1 LARID
6 LGRGDVEAATARL
19 RSMLKMP
26 GAGVRPLLSLAK
38 IAAREG
44 RLREG
49 ASLLTKAGKLAPEN
63 LRIQLELIDMLGRLG
78 DGDAALRNARKLGNR
93 YIDNPTVME
102 KLGQVELAFGE
113 RADAAVAFRRMAG
126 LIQDDADQILRV
138 ARYQLRA
145 QDLVNAHDTLK
156 RALVADASHLGV
168 LETIIVLE
176 ARLKRFEDALFRT
189 GQLIKRLPKR
199 ALGERLRGD
208 VLVRMGRYR
217 DAALAYRAAIGKQPS
232 GLLHVRRHR
241 ALRNAGVESP
251 SLTPLE
257 RWVEANPKDYGTRRA
272 LAAGYLRA
280 KDKAAARRLYEAL
293 NRERPNDPVVLN
305 NLAELYLD
313 AGDDRALAFAEAA
326 QRLAPKQVET
336 LDTLGWIYVRRG
348 RVEQGLTLL
357 RDAFSRA
364 SRNATIR
371 YHLAVALSQL
381 GRIEEARAHLQDVL
395 KAKNSGDVVTD
406 AKRLLRKLEGG

>member
-1 LARID
+1 
-6 LGRGDVEAATARL
+6 
-19 RSMLKMP
+19 M
-26 GAGVRPLLSLAK
+26 
-38 IAAREG
+38 
-44 RLREG
+44 
-49 ASLLTKAGKLAPEN
+49 
-63 LRIQLELIDMLGRLG
+63 
-78 DGDAALRNARKLGNR
+78 
-93 YIDNPTVME
+93 
-102 KLGQVELAFGE
+102 
-113 RADAAVAFRRMAG
+113 
-126 LIQDDADQILRV
+126 
-138 ARYQLRA
+138 
-145 QDLVNAHDTLK
+145 K

-395 KAKNSGDVVTD
+395 KAENSGDVVAD
-406 AKRLLRKLEGG
+406 AKRLLRELEGG